1 MKRLFEKVLV
11 GQGTSWS
18 VGPIW
23 RTLQKETGSGRA
35 VRNKNRSRLPAPS
48 QARLPFA
55 SSLLA
60 VFPHYPSHVQPHKE
74 GRTLR
79 LPDPSFIKPSAAS
92 DSIAGD
98 PHSDWMTIPI
108 NFHKNCAKSS

>member
-1 MKRLFEKVLV
+1 MKPLFEKVLV

-60 VFPHYPSHVQPHKE
+60 VFPHYPSHAQTHKQE
-74 GRTLR
+74 ER
-79 LPDPSFIKPSAAS
+79 
-92 DSIAGD
+92 GD
-98 PHSDWMTIPI
+98 YPIPHS
-108 NFHKNCAKSS
+108 